1 MSQIACN
8 SYKVELLQAVH
19 NFTATTGDTFKMAL
33 YTAASTISAATT
45 VYTATN
51 EASGPGYTAGG
62 VVLTTITPVLVGTV
76 GVATF
81 YTPFFPAVTLTF
93 QRALIYNSS
102 KANRA
107 VAVFDFGAPYTVSGG
122 NLEILMPPANAT
134 NAIIRVT

>member
-19 NFTATTGDTFKMAL
+19 NFTATTGDAFKMAL

-45 VYTATN
+45 VYTTVN
-51 EASGPGYTAGG
+51 ETSGPGYTAGG
-62 VVLTTITPVLVGTV
+62 VVLTAITPVLDGTV
-76 GVATF
+76 GVASFVNPTF
-81 YTPFFPAVTLTF
+81 AAVTLTF

-122 NLEILMPPANAT
+122 NLQILMPTANAT